1 MSAELD
7 EDLKRSHLAIVLD
20 IDVLRRE
27 VVTLRERIDVLDRRV
42 IEYLEMSRKHL
53 LGESDV

>member
-7 EDLKRSHLAIVLD
+7 EDLKRSHLAIALD
-20 IDVLRRE
+20 IDALRRE